1 MLKEAKKKNVY
12 KSLEIADLTTE
23 FLKQYAYDFDCLT
36 CCGSLTYIT
45 KIQGGLDIC
54 FSQWNR
60 LVKPGGIVIFTQK
73 TKIINHK
80 EFVNVCEKAEK
91 EYGWKSLYKS
101 GPELYLP
108 GHSNYTSDGDMVYYF
123 VYQTHNFQSKL

>member
-1 MLKEAKKKNVY
+1 MSSLKNSLY
-12 KSLEIADLTTE
+12 FHLLRSLEIADLTTE

-73 TKIINHK
+73 TKLINVICFFTFDSK
-80 EFVNVCEKAEK
+80 KIYC
-91 EYGWKSLYKS
+91 WKC
-101 GPELYLP
+101 
-108 GHSNYTSDGDMVYYF
+108 F
-123 VYQTHNFQSKL
+123 